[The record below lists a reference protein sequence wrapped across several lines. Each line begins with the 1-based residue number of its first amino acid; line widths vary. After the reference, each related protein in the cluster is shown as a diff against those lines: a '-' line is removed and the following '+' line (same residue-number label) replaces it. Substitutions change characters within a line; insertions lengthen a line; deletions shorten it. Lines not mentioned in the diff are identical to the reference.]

1 MISKKMLEE
10 YKQIYKKEFGKDI
23 SDKEA
28 CEHGTDLIKLVEII
42 IEHMIKTEKN
52 TKELVKDIVKK
63 AQALKDQYTDEGL
76 ASVNYACIFSQDEDE
91 YQKLMRIAKVMGK
104 MIKTTQSGNLYK
116 INPIETSAGQLKL
129 LKIRMP
135 DVTRPERG
143 DADFTVSDYPKFKE
157 KHLPKEGFKLIERPD
172 MEMIELIDPDFD
184 VRAYFSHPPLDTQ
197 ICGSG
202 NLAGNIDIKIRI
214 WD

>member
-1 MISKKMLEE
+1 MISNKMLIE

-28 CEHGTDLIKLVEII
+28 LEQGTDLINLVEVI
-42 IEHMIKTEKN
+42 IETMIKNKMNVT
-52 TKELVKDIVKK
+52 ELVKDIVKK
-63 AQALKDQYTDEGL
+63 AQTLKDQHTNERS

-91 YQKLMRIAKVMGK
+91 YQELMRIAEIMGK
-104 MIKTTQSGNLYK
+104 IIKTTQSGNLYK
-116 INPIETSAGQLKL
+116 INPIETSAGRLKL

-143 DADFTVSDYPKFKE
+143 DADFTVSNYPEFKT
-157 KHLPKEGFKLIERPD
+157 KYLSKEGFKLIERPD

-184 VRAYFSHPPLDTQ
+184 VRVYFSHPPLDKQ
-197 ICGSG
+197 MG
-202 NLAGNIDIKIRI
+202 LV
-214 WD
+214 